1 MKQMVFFLMFFCLI
15 AWQTQAKTIVIGVHG
30 GPDVYFGYG
39 DVTYYSPFVKFQG
52 YTSDFVGTQNNWQE
66 YGAHGVDAAIIYF
79 AEQTDVHDIKSLIVD
94 GGADYYSI
102 VAMNNFIVDNRND
115 GDKVVLIGYSAGA
128 KYVIYLSHLL
138 RLAGCSVDILA
149 LIDAIIDENIFI
161 PSNVVHLAVYHQQSD
176 VTDFQGFNSFIRL
189 SPSKTSYYN
198 DHPKLVTGA
207 TINHYSII
215 YDKEQ
220 VWQDLGQKMVALV
233 DNGSGSDYTNDN
245 SPAIFIEGNHTHI
258 IHDDY
263 RCSKA
268 TNGPILCWES
278 GLDPNEPDG
287 RRNCWNGWKWYQF
300 NGEVNEVADHRTDS
314 DWITILD
321 RSMCAV
327 VYNSNGSG
335 TSTGGAWHS
344 GGPYPDDPIYD
355 NDPFVPNADVSIR
368 YLEIKGPGQSNHH
381 TESGAVFYPG
391 QTQSVDLKGKIKN
404 ESNDNTDMAR
414 IQYCATTKKKFR
426 HDERIW
432 IDEDYL
438 DHQEREHDF
447 DPGET
452 ITKHGQAFITL
463 ASDLSSITVFK
474 GNRSHTFPITQKHLY
489 EKKIPIY
496 FWIDTKVEVGNDE
509 DYDVSCSVGSECG
522 DEYAKFEVLLPWF
535 NSSFNLS
542 SVGGEASLQV
552 NFTNTSQ
559 TGNGATISYYW
570 DFGDGETS
578 SEENPVHIYNQA
590 GTYIVNLTT
599 TSNWGETRTSR
610 ATVVVTDSPIDGVV
624 DTNYGSTDLNSPKV
638 LAEELTEGH
647 CFSGTPTTLLG
658 MGVEGNPWEWTCQG
672 ENGGAD
678 ETGYAVLEEE
688 ETDPR
693 ADVNGDGYIDS
704 SDVNLV
710 MMYSL
715 GFDMSGTGWVDSST
729 TGDVNC
735 DNTTNTTD
743 AMLISRYV
751 NGGDMAGTGWCAE

>member
-1 MKQMVFFLMFFCLI
+1 MKKLWIGCLTLLLGI
-15 AWQTQAKTIVIGVHG
+15 IFPSAGFASYGVVNG
-30 GPDVYFGYG
+30 GLCGYG
-39 DVTYYSPFVKFQG
+39 GG
-52 YTSDFVGTQNNWQE
+52 Y
-66 YGAHGVDAAIIYF
+66 
-79 AEQTDVHDIKSLIVD
+79 
-94 GGADYYSI
+94 
-102 VAMNNFIVDNRND
+102 
-115 GDKVVLIGYSAGA
+115 
-128 KYVIYLSHLL
+128 
-138 RLAGCSVDILA
+138 
-149 LIDAIIDENIFI
+149 
-161 PSNVVHLAVYHQQSD
+161 
-176 VTDFQGFNSFIRL
+176 
-189 SPSKTSYYN
+189 
-198 DHPKLVTGA
+198 
-207 TINHYSII
+207 
-215 YDKEQ
+215 
-220 VWQDLGQKMVALV
+220 
-233 DNGSGSDYTNDN
+233 
-245 SPAIFIEGNHTHI
+245 
-258 IHDDY
+258 
-263 RCSKA
+263 
-268 TNGPILCWES
+268 
-278 GLDPNEPDG
+278 
-287 RRNCWNGWKWYQF
+287 
-300 NGEVNEVADHRTDS
+300 
-314 DWITILD
+314 
-321 RSMCAV
+321 
-327 VYNSNGSG
+327 
-335 TSTGGAWHS
+335 STGGAWHS

-438 DHQEREHDF
+438 NHHEREHDF

-522 DEYAKFEVLLPWF
+522 DEYAKFEILLPWF

-542 SVGGEASLQV
+542 TVGGEAPL
-552 NFTNTSQ
+552 NILFTNTSQ

-578 SEENPVHIYNQA
+578 DEENPVHIYNQA
-590 GTYIVNLTT
+590 GTYIVSLTT

-610 ATVVVTDSPIDGVV
+610 ATVVVTDSPINGIV
-624 DTNYGSTDLNSPKV
+624 DTNYGSTDPGNPKI
-638 LAEELTEGH
+638 LTETLTEGH

-658 MGVEGNPWEWTCQG
+658 MGEEGNPWEWTCQG
-672 ENGGAD
+672 ENGGTD

-693 ADVNGDGYIDS
+693 VDVNGDGYIDS

-715 GFDMSGTGWVDSST
+715 GFDMSGTGWVDNPT